1 MNKMIDCHIH
11 VFQQQWD
18 NEQFQ
23 RRLNDAGIDEGFV
36 ISLPPNTF
44 QGLLNGLQIT
54 DQERLENLLKNCNES
69 PALIPVY
76 WINPLAADVKQ
87 QIERAVTAGV
97 KAFKVICNTFMPGT
111 PQALDCYQLI
121 ADTGCPI
128 LFHSGILWD
137 GAPSSDY
144 NRPANFEPLLKVEKL
159 RFSLAHISWPWV
171 DELIAV
177 YGKFSNAHQRNPNL
191 SCEMFIDTTPG
202 TPRIYR
208 REALT
213 KLFTVGY
220 DIENNIIFG
229 SDSTTHD
236 YRNDWCRDWIEYDNA
251 ILKDLNIN
259 QQVIDNMFYHNAK
272 RFLTGTK

>member
-1 MNKMIDCHIH
+1 
-11 VFQQQWD
+11 
-18 NEQFQ
+18 
-23 RRLNDAGIDEGFV
+23 
-36 ISLPPNTF
+36 
-44 QGLLNGLQIT
+44 
-54 DQERLENLLKNCNES
+54 
-69 PALIPVY
+69 
-76 WINPLAADVKQ
+76 
-87 QIERAVTAGV
+87 
-97 KAFKVICNTFMPGT
+97 
-111 PQALDCYQLI
+111 
-121 ADTGCPI
+121 
-128 LFHSGILWD
+128 
-137 GAPSSDY
+137 
-144 NRPANFEPLLKVEKL
+144 
-159 RFSLAHISWPWV
+159 
-171 DELIAV
+171 
-177 YGKFSNAHQRNPNL
+177 
-191 SCEMFIDTTPG
+191 MFIDTTPG